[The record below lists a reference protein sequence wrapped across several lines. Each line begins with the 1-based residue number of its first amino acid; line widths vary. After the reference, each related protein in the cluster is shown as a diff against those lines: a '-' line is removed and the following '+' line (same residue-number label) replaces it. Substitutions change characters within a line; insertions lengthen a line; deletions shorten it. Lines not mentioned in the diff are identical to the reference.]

1 MSATIKH
8 VTANFS
14 KLDKFKGMYFRRR
27 QKKMNFFLT
36 SMLVVYDLSTP
47 IRDDGD
53 EPIVE
58 ETRKRG
64 KWGNEDCDS
73 LEAKYMTKDA
83 SSKKAQENNKLKSN
97 NVTGSSFVNMVEHNN
112 STRYN
117 DNIGKRKH
125 QDTKD
130 GDVAWWIDSGA
141 ACKDRCWFKIY
152 ESLNDG
158 SILHIGN
165 ESATLVH
172 GHGNLDEEVCIN
184 QPRGFV
190 VQGSENKAC
199 KLVKSLYGL
208 KQEYKFSMKD
218 MGEADVIRRIR
229 IKHEMSTPMDTS
241 EKLKPNNGKVVSH
254 LECLR
259 VIGCLMYVMT
269 CTMPDIAFVD

>member
-73 LEAKYMTKDA
+73 LEAK
-83 SSKKAQENNKLKSN
+83 AQENDKLKSN

-112 STRYN
+112 STSYFV
-117 DNIGKRKH
+117 
-125 QDTKD
+125 QD
-130 GDVAWWIDSGA
+130 GDVAWWIDYGA

-158 SILHIGN
+158 SILDIEN

-172 GHGNLDEEVCIN
+172 
-184 QPRGFV
+184 
-190 VQGSENKAC
+190 
-199 KLVKSLYGL
+199 
-208 KQEYKFSMKD
+208 
-218 MGEADVIRRIR
+218 
-229 IKHEMSTPMDTS
+229 
-241 EKLKPNNGKVVSH
+241 
-254 LECLR
+254 
-259 VIGCLMYVMT
+259 
-269 CTMPDIAFVD
+269 